1 MAFIT
6 RYPNK
11 DILINKNE
19 VQQNG
24 FDKNMTLGQMIDLAI
39 EHNCRVICKN
49 GTNGKWYLK
58 GKNIPYEDLKTKLDQ
73 AEARHRDGVYSL
85 LIQP

>member
-6 RYPNK
+6 RYPKK
-11 DILINKNE
+11 DILSNENE

-49 GTNGKWYLK
+49 GDNGKWYLK
-58 GKNIPYEDLKTKLDQ
+58 GKNRPAADMRARLDQ
-73 AEARHRDGVYSL
+73 APARHRDGVYSL
-85 LIQP
+85 VIG